1 MSFLKD
7 VTCWAFGMNDMMIF
21 QEKGVC
27 LFKKKC
33 KKNRVG
39 YIYSE
44 SRLENVN
51 KNDETNK
58 SFSGITNS

>member
-7 VTCWAFGMNDMMIF
+7 VTCWAFGMNDMIVRG
-21 QEKGVC
+21 KKRCVC
-27 LFKKKC
+27 LKKC

-39 YIYSE
+39 YIYLE

-51 KNDETNK
+51 KNDETN
-58 SFSGITNS
+58 